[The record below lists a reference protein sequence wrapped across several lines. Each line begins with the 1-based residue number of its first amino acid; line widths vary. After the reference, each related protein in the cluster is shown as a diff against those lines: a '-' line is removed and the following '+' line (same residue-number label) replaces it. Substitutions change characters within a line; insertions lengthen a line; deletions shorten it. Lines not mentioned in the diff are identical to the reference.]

1 MRHLPLI
8 ALLFAALALAPAH
21 AEEIL
26 PRSYSPAEREL
37 LRDLPPL
44 LSRGAGPAPTGV
56 VRAAAEYEP
65 NEGILVRWTANQA
78 ALNELIVKATTL
90 DASAKVWIVVANAA
104 AQTTA
109 TNTLTTAGANL
120 NRVIWITAPSD
131 SIWMRDYGPRFVYQ
145 NARRVQIDHTYNRLT
160 RPNDN
165 AIPSVIAARF
175 GEQLFDT
182 GLIHGGGNY
191 HLFSDRPAY
200 MTNLIVDE
208 NPGLSAADII
218 QRYRDFQGV
227 EQRITEAFPA
237 SFDSTQ
243 HIDMWTLPTGPR
255 TIIIGRYDPGA
266 GTPHTVSEALATE
279 LSGQGYTVIRTP
291 GFRVNNTHF
300 TYTNAVILNNLVLT
314 CRFNNRPTENAQAI
328 AAFQQAFPGRT
339 IDSVDCTNIITLA
352 GAIHCIVMHVPVAIA
367 PEDMVFVGTFED

>member
-1 MRHLPLI
+1 MRFPKLL
-8 ALLFAALALAPAH
+8 ALLLLLFTLPVA

-26 PRSYSPAEREL
+26 PRDYSPAEREL
-37 LRDLPPL
+37 LRHLPPA
-44 LSRGAGPAPTGV
+44 SARAASAPPTGV
-56 VRAAAEYEP
+56 IRAAAEYEP
-65 NEGILVRWTANQA
+65 NEGILVRWTANQS

-90 DASAKVWIVVANAA
+90 DARARVWIVVANAT
-104 AQTTA
+104 AQNTA
-109 TNTLTTAGANL
+109 SNTLGSLGANL
-120 NRVIWITAPSD
+120 NRITWITAPSD

-145 NARRVQIDHTYNRLT
+145 DGRRVQIDHTYNRIT

-165 AIPSVIAARF
+165 AIPTVIASLF
-175 GEQLFDT
+175 GEPLYDT

-191 HLFSDRPAY
+191 HLFDDGPAY
-200 MTNLIVDE
+200 MTDLIIAE
-208 NPGLSAADII
+208 NPGLSSSDII

-227 EQRITEAFPA
+227 QQRITGAFPA
-237 SFDSTQ
+237 NFDSTQ

-255 TIIIGRYDPGA
+255 TVIIGRYDPST
-266 GTPHTVSEALATE
+266 GTPHTVSEALAAE
-279 LSGQGYTVIRTP
+279 KAAAGYTVIRTP

-339 IDSVDCTNIITLA
+339 IDSVDCSNIITLS
-352 GAIHCIVMHVPVAIA
+352 GAIHCIVMHVPVAID
-367 PEDMVFVGTFED
+367 PQVMIFTSGFED

>member
-1 MRHLPLI
+1 MRLPKLF
-8 ALLFAALALAPAH
+8 ALLLLLLALPVA

-26 PRSYSPAEREL
+26 PRDYSPAEREL
-37 LRDLPPL
+37 LRELPPL
-44 LSRGAGPAPTGV
+44 LPRGASPPPTGV

-65 NEGILVRWTANQA
+65 NEGILVRWTAGQA
-78 ALNELIVKATTL
+78 ALTEMIVKATTL
-90 DASAKVWIVVANAA
+90 DARAKVWIVVNNA
-104 AQTTA
+104 TTQNSA
-109 TNTLTTAGANL
+109 TTTLTTAGANL
-120 NRVIWITAPSD
+120 SRVVWITAPSD

-145 NARRVQIDHTYNRLT
+145 NGRRVQIDHTYNRVT

-165 AIPSVIAARF
+165 AIPTVISNLF
-175 GEQLFDT
+175 GEPLYDT

-191 HLFSDRPAY
+191 HLFDDGPAY
-200 MTNLIVDE
+200 MTDLIVAE
-208 NPGLSAADII
+208 NPGLSAADVI

-227 EQRITEAFPA
+227 DQRITGAFPA

-243 HIDMWTLPTGPR
+243 HIDMWTLPAGPR
-255 TIIIGRYDPGA
+255 TIIIGRYDPSA
-266 GTPHTVSEALATE
+266 GVPHTVSEALAADK
-279 LSGQGYTVIRTP
+279 SAAGYTVIRTP

-339 IDSVDCTNIITLA
+339 IDSVDCTNIITLS
-352 GAIHCIVMHVPVAIA
+352 GAIHCIVMHVPVAVD
-367 PEDMVFVGTFED
+367 PQDMIFVSRFED